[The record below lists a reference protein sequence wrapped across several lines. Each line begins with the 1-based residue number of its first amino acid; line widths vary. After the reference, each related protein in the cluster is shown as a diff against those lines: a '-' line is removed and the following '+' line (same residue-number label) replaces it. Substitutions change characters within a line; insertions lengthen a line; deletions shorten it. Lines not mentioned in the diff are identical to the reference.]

1 MYKVVLFDAY
11 GTLLDVDAA
20 ASNLAATNRFP
31 ELAKLWPDLAALWRS
46 RQLNYTWLRSLS
58 HRYAPF
64 WQLTCDA
71 LDYAMETFDLEDQDM
86 RTALLDLYREL
97 DAYQDARPALDAV
110 YKAGLPAAVLSNG
123 NQQMLNHAFAAAGL
137 TDRLDSLL
145 SVEDVGVFK
154 PDPRVYQLGCD
165 RYQVKAEEILFVSSN
180 GWDAAAA
187 GLFGFKTIWANRA
200 GMPVERLPSHPDFI
214 APSLD
219 FISEH
224 LSSGAASPKS

>member
-1 MYKVVLFDAY
+1 MYKAVLFDAY

-20 ASNLAATNRFP
+20 AANLAATNRFP
-31 ELAKLWPDLAALWRS
+31 ELATLWPELSTLWRA

-58 HRYAPF
+58 HSYEPF

-71 LDYAMETFDLEDQDM
+71 LDYAMEACNLKGQDM

-97 DAYQDARPALDAV
+97 DAYADVIPALDAV
-110 YKAGLPAAVLSNG
+110 HAAGLPAAVLSNG
-123 NQQMLNHAFAAAGL
+123 NQQMIDHAFAAAGL

-165 RYQVKAEEILFVSSN
+165 RYQASPEELLFVSSN

-187 GLFGFKTIWANRA
+187 GFFGFKTIWVNRA
-200 GMPVERLPSHPDFI
+200 GLPVERLPRYP
-214 APSLD
+214 
-219 FISEH
+219 
-224 LSSGAASPKS
+224 

>member
-1 MYKVVLFDAY
+1 MYKAVLFDAY

-20 ASNLAATNRFP
+20 AANLAATNRFP
-31 ELAKLWPDLAALWRS
+31 ELATLWPELSALWRA

-58 HRYAPF
+58 HSYEPF
-64 WQLTCDA
+64 WHLTCDA
-71 LDYAMETFDLEDQDM
+71 LDYAMEACNLKDQDM

-97 DAYQDARPALDAV
+97 DAYADVRPALDAV
-110 YKAGLPAAVLSNG
+110 YAAGLPAAVLSNG
-123 NQQMLNHAFAAAGL
+123 NQQMIDHAFAAAGL

-165 RYQVKAEEILFVSSN
+165 RYQASPEELLFVSSN

-187 GLFGFKTIWANRA
+187 GFFGFKTIWVNRA
-200 GMPVERLPSHPDFI
+200 GLPVERLPRYPDFI
-214 APSLD
+214 ASGLD
-219 FISEH
+219 FVTEH
-224 LSSGAASPKS
+224 VSP

>member
-20 ASNLAATNRFP
+20 AANLAATNRFP
-31 ELAKLWPDLAALWRS
+31 ELAAVWPELSALWRS

-58 HRYAPF
+58 HKYEPF

-71 LDYAMETFDLEDQDM
+71 LDYAMEAFDLKDKGM
-86 RTALLDLYREL
+86 RAALLDLYREL
-97 DAYQDARPALDAV
+97 DAYKDARPALDAV
-110 YKAGLPAAVLSNG
+110 HKVGLPAAVLSNG

-137 TDRLDSLL
+137 ADRLDSLL
-145 SVEDVGVFK
+145 SVDDVGVFK

-165 RYQVKAEEILFVSSN
+165 RYKVRAEEVLFVSSN

-187 GLFGFKTIWANRA
+187 AHFGYHSLWANRA
-200 GMPVERLPSHPDFI
+200 SMPLERLAGTPHHIGSDLRALIP
-214 APSLD
+214 L
-219 FISEH
+219 
-224 LSSGAASPKS
+224 LSSS

>member
-1 MYKVVLFDAY
+1 MYKAVLFDAY

-20 ASNLAATNRFP
+20 AARLAATNRFP
-31 ELAKLWPDLAALWRS
+31 ELKTLWPDLAALWRS

-58 HRYAPF
+58 HSYAPF

-71 LDYAMETFDLEDQDM
+71 LDYALEALKLDNQEM
-86 RTALLDLYREL
+86 REALLDLYREL
-97 DAYQDARPALDAV
+97 DAYHDARPALDAV
-110 YKAGLPAAVLSNG
+110 HAAGIPAAVLSNG
-123 NQQMLNHAFAAAGL
+123 NQEMIDRAFAAAAL

-165 RYQVKAEEILFVSSN
+165 RYAARPEEILFVSSN

-200 GMPVERLPSHPDFI
+200 GMPTERLPRSPDFI
-214 APSLD
+214 ASGLD
-219 FISEH
+219 FVAEH
-224 LSSGAASPKS
+224 LAQKLS

>member
-1 MYKVVLFDAY
+1 MYKAVLFDAY

-20 ASNLAATNRFP
+20 AARLAATNRFP
-31 ELAKLWPDLAALWRS
+31 ELKTLWPDLAALWRS

-58 HRYAPF
+58 HSYAPF

-71 LDYAMETFDLEDQDM
+71 LDYALEALKLDNQEM
-86 RTALLDLYREL
+86 REALLDLYREL
-97 DAYQDARPALDAV
+97 DAYDDARPALDAV
-110 YKAGLPAAVLSNG
+110 QAAGIPAAVLSNG
-123 NQQMLNHAFAAAGL
+123 NQEMIDRAFAAAAL

-165 RYQVKAEEILFVSSN
+165 RYAARPEEILFVSSN

-200 GMPVERLPSHPDFI
+200 GMPTERLPRSPDFI
-214 APSLD
+214 ASGLD
-219 FISEH
+219 FVAEH
-224 LSSGAASPKS
+224 LAQKLS

>member
-20 ASNLAATNRFP
+20 AANLAATNRFP
-31 ELAKLWPDLAALWRS
+31 ELAKLWPELAALWRS

-86 RTALLDLYREL
+86 RSALLDLYREL

-110 YKAGLPAAVLSNG
+110 YEAGLPAAVLSNG

-165 RYQVKAEEILFVSSN
+165 RYQVRAEEILFVSSN
-180 GWDAAAA
+180 GWDAAGGSA
-187 GLFGFKTIWANRA
+187 FGFSSLWVNRND
-200 GMPVERLPSHPDFI
+200 LPEEKVQWKPNWTSCDLKAVLNLI
-214 APSLD
+214 
-219 FISEH
+219 
-224 LSSGAASPKS
+224 

>member
-20 ASNLAATNRFP
+20 AANLAATNQFP
-31 ELAKLWPDLAALWRS
+31 KLAKLWPDLAALWRS

-58 HRYAPF
+58 HTYAPF

-123 NQQMLNHAFAAAGL
+123 NQQMLNHAFAAADL
-137 TDRLDSLL
+137 TDKLDLSL
-145 SVEDVGVFK
+145 
-154 PDPRVYQLGCD
+154 
-165 RYQVKAEEILFVSSN
+165 I
-180 GWDAAAA
+180 
-187 GLFGFKTIWANRA
+187 
-200 GMPVERLPSHPDFI
+200 H
-214 APSLD
+214 
-219 FISEH
+219 ISE
-224 LSSGAASPKS
+224 PTRPC

>member
-1 MYKVVLFDAY
+1 MYKAILFDAY

-20 ASNLAATNRFP
+20 AANLAATNQFS
-31 ELAKLWPDLAALWRS
+31 ELAELWPKLSALWRS

-58 HRYAPF
+58 HSYVPF
-64 WQLTCDA
+64 WQITCDA
-71 LDYAMETFDLEDQDM
+71 LDYAMEACDLRDQDM
-86 RTALLDLYREL
+86 RAALLDLYREL

-123 NQQMLNHAFAAAGL
+123 NQQMLDHAFTAASLIG
-137 TDRLDSLL
+137 RLDSLL
-145 SVEDVGVFK
+145 SVDDVGVFK

-165 RYQVKAEEILFVSSN
+165 RYNARAEEILFVSSN

-200 GMPVERLPSHPDFI
+200 RQPVERLPRHPDFI
-214 APSLD
+214 SCGLDVVVKHFTSEDSSL
-219 FISEH
+219 S
-224 LSSGAASPKS
+224 